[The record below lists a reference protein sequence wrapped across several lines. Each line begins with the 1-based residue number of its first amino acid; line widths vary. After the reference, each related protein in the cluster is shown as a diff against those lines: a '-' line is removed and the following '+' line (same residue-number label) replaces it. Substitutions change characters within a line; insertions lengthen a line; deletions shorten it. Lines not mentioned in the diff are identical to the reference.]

1 MRDMKKFEVTPALIG
16 KYVNQVLYTDV
27 NPVGKIIGIKGKTKV
42 IIQPVEAGPNKAKME
57 YIPGGFVGHCYN
69 QNEQQYDYAEV
80 GEPFEA
86 AISNSSLKGRGWR
99 IGDSPRKYYDY
110 NF

>member
-1 MRDMKKFEVTPALIG
+1 
-16 KYVNQVLYTDV
+16 
-27 NPVGKIIGIKGKTKV
+27 
-42 IIQPVEAGPNKAKME
+42 
-57 YIPGGFVGHCYN
+57 
-69 QNEQQYDYAEV
+69 V

-86 AISNSSLKGRGWR
+86 AISNSSLRGRMWR

>member
-16 KYVNQVLYTDV
+16 KYINQVLYTDV

-69 QNEQQYDYAEV
+69 QNEQEYD
-80 GEPFEA
+80 
-86 AISNSSLKGRGWR
+86 
-99 IGDSPRKYYDY
+99 
-110 NF
+110 

>member
-1 MRDMKKFEVTPALIG
+1 MSKFQVTPALIG
-16 KYVNQVLYTDV
+16 KYINQVLWSDV

-57 YIPGGFVGHCYN
+57 FIPGGFAGHCYN
-69 QNEQQYDYAEV
+69 QSEQEYDFVEV

-86 AISNSSLKGRGWR
+86 PISNSSLRGRMWR